1 MAISQLPAE
10 FPIALVP
17 GDELNFALRF
27 NLDLTGYILQGR
39 VYDSSLATSTLLG
52 FPAVT
57 ATVETTTPE
66 DPEEDPVTTTLVEVS
81 FDEMDTAQLT
91 PIQARRWRW
100 FLRWTS
106 PGGVTRTILS
116 GPITSRAP

>member
-1 MAISQLPAE
+1 MAVAQLPAE

-27 NLDLTGYILQGR
+27 NLDLTGYTLEGK
-39 VYDSSLATSTLLG
+39 VYDSSLAAPTLLT
-52 FPAVT
+52 FPVVT

-81 FDEMDTAQLT
+81 FDEQATAQLT
-91 PIQARRWRW
+91 PLQARRWRW
-100 FLRWTS
+100 YLRWVS